1 VFLNLVVFGG
11 VEVEGAERPD
21 GFFTCGAAFGIGTCT
36 VVHDAAFGVELLR
49 GYQFVNGP
57 LDVAFDFRV

>member
-1 VFLNLVVFGG
+1 
-11 VEVEGAERPD
+11 
-21 GFFTCGAAFGIGTCT
+21 